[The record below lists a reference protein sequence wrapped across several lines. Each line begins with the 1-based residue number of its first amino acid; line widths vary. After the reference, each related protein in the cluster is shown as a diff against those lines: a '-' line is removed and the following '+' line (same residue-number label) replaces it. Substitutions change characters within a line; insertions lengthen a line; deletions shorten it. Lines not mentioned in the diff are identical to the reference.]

1 MWKEIMQRVRE
12 QAPLIHSIT
21 NYVTAND
28 CANVLLA
35 CGASPIMA
43 DDPEEVEEITALC
56 KGLTLNLGTLNSRT
70 IPSMLA
76 AGKRANAL
84 GHPVVLDPV
93 GVGASTLRSKTAVR
107 LLEEVQIAV
116 IRGNLSEI
124 KALASGQEST
134 RGVDAN
140 VSDKITE
147 ENLEA
152 MVAFVK
158 QFAIELGVIVS
169 ATGVIDIVTDGK
181 IAYCIR
187 NGHSGMRLVTGAGC
201 QLSSLTAAYVAAN
214 SETPL
219 EAAAAAVGLM
229 GLCGERAYQRMETFF
244 GNASYS
250 NAIID
255 EICRVTPEELERGI
269 KYEVR

>member
-12 QAPLIHSIT
+12 QAPLIHCIT

-28 CANVLLA
+28 CANALLA

-43 DDPEEVEEITALC
+43 DDPEEAEEITAIC

-76 AGKRANAL
+76 AGKRANDL

-93 GVGASTLRSKTAVR
+93 GVGASALRNKTAER
-107 LLEEVQIAV
+107 LLNEVRIAV

-124 KALASGQEST
+124 RALTSGQESI

-147 ENLEA
+147 DSLEA

-158 QFAIELGVIVS
+158 QSAMELGVIVA

-187 NGHSGMRLVTGAGC
+187 NGHSGMQLVTGAGC
-201 QLSSLTAAYVAAN
+201 QLSSLTAAYVATN
-214 SETPL
+214 PEKPL

-229 GLCGERAYQRMETFF
+229 GLCGEKAYRRTETLF
-244 GNASYS
+244 GNASYR